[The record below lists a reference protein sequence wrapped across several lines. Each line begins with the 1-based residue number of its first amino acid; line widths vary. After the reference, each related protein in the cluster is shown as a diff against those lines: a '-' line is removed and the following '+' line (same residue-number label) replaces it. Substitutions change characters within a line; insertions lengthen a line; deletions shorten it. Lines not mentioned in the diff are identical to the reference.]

1 MQIRKFFKRILKP
14 SRYFPNIDDT
24 TYIGANVKVYNKDNL
39 IMEEDTGIGDNAII
53 MNKYAKFVVHKHS
66 GFSVNLVVVTG
77 NHPMI
82 VGRFYRTIS
91 KVNDHLDIS
100 LYDKDIIVEEDV
112 WTGANV
118 TLLSGVH
125 IGRGAILA
133 AGAVVT
139 KSMPPYCV
147 CAGVPAKPIKVKW
160 SMDEIILHEQ
170 SLFPEEERYSREF
183 LMEEFTKYNLIIY

>member
-1 MQIRKFFKRILKP
+1 MNIRKLIKRILKP

-24 TYIGANVKVYNKDNL
+24 THIGANVKVYNKDNL
-39 IMEEDTGIGDNAII
+39 FMAEDTGLGDNAII
-53 MNKYAKFVVHKHS
+53 MNKYAKFIVRKHS

-91 KVNDHLDIS
+91 KINDHLDIS

-125 IGRGAILA
+125 IGRGAIIA

-147 CAGVPAKPIKVKW
+147 CAGVPAKPVKVKW
-160 SMDEIILHEQ
+160 SINEIIQHEQ
-170 SLFPEEERYSREF
+170 ALYPEDKRFTREC
-183 LMEEFTKYNLIIY
+183 LLAEFEKFNLKVY